1 VSYSDVSDGE
11 DVAGAP
17 PDRRSSLI
25 VAALIAWLLIF
36 GAAALIAPAL
46 VSVTL
51 SVLVPGALVI
61 LAATLIGRGWGATLV
76 GLALVAILAL
86 GALHALRNTLRS
98 PRVDPFDPTLA
109 TTEEEARRM
118 CADTGM
124 HGMAVV
130 LGTEATVEAVVDRLA
145 AMHAEERRDAIER
158 GCRDGLTS

>member
-1 VSYSDVSDGE
+1 VSYVSDGE

-25 VAALIAWLLIF
+25 VAALVVWVLIV
-36 GAAALIAPAL
+36 GAATLIAPAL

-76 GLALVAILAL
+76 DLALVAILAL
-86 GALHALRNTLRS
+86 GALYALRDTLRS
-98 PRVDPFDPTLA
+98 PLGVDLFDPTLA
-109 TTEEEARRM
+109 TTEEGARRM
-118 CADTGM
+118 CADTGV
-124 HGMAVV
+124 HDMAVV

-145 AMHAEERRDAIER
+145 ALHTEERRDAVRR
-158 GCRDGLTS
+158 GCREGLTS